1 MKKLSLFFL
10 FFFPLLAFAQVLT
23 VSEEIPINNDV
34 AYDIIGEY
42 GNHVLLF
49 RDSKTQFKI
58 QAFNAQMRESWSK
71 DLELDKR
78 LPRILGIVPDDDSF
92 SLIYSFRDK
101 GNTLIKVH
109 RYDPAANLVDSTLLV
124 NLGYLFFTPNF
135 QFARSEDRSKLLLYY
150 AENQDILRAYTF
162 DLPTQAL
169 LWERSFMPEGF
180 SYGRDFVQA
189 IVDNRGEAN
198 FLLQKDN
205 FRSRNKQH
213 YYEIHT
219 YNGSGETV
227 SKIIPMEGYLT
238 YDVFFEA
245 DNLNQQIVG
254 VGLYAL
260 DNSERAEGYFYLN
273 YQPSAAEI
281 PFQLVFQP
289 FTAAFLQNL
298 LGRDYREGKGLN
310 ETNVRGVVLRRDGG
324 ALLIAERNKQLQ
336 RRTGSAAARPYFD
349 NNGSNLVDFYYEEVF
364 ISSIHPD
371 GELHWETILHKK
383 QYSQD
388 DGGIFSSYF
397 LFETPGR
404 LRFLFNDEI
413 RYENTVSEY
422 VINGLGEYDRNSLFS
437 TTNLDLRLRF
447 RNAVQIN
454 ASTLVIPSERRNRL
468 KLVKLTY

>member
-1 MKKLSLFFL
+1 
-10 FFFPLLAFAQVLT
+10 
-23 VSEEIPINNDV
+23 
-34 AYDIIGEY
+34 
-42 GNHVLLF
+42 
-49 RDSKTQFKI
+49 
-58 QAFNAQMRESWSK
+58 
-71 DLELDKR
+71 
-78 LPRILGIVPDDDSF
+78 
-92 SLIYSFRDK
+92 
-101 GNTLIKVH
+101 
-109 RYDPAANLVDSTLLV
+109 
-124 NLGYLFFTPNF
+124 
-135 QFARSEDRSKLLLYY
+135 
-150 AENQDILRAYTF
+150 ENQDILRAYAF
-162 DLPTQAL
+162 DLPTQSL
-169 LWERSFMPEGF
+169 LWERNFKPDGF

-189 IVDNRGEAN
+189 IIDNRAEAS
-198 FLLQKDN
+198 FILQKDN

-219 YNGSGETV
+219 YNGAGDPI
-227 SKIIPMEGYLT
+227 SKIIPMEGNLS

-245 DNLNQQIVG
+245 DNLNRQIVG
-254 VGLYAL
+254 AGLYAV
-260 DNSERAEGYFYLN
+260 DNSERAEGYFYLS
-273 YQPSAAEI
+273 YEPKSAAEI

-289 FTAAFLQNL
+289 FSAAFLQNL

-310 ETNVRGVVLRRDGG
+310 ETSVREIVLRRDGG
-324 ALLIAERNKQLQ
+324 ALLVAERNKQLQ
-336 RRTGSAAARPYFD
+336 RRTGSAAVRPYFD

-437 TTNLDLRLRF
+437 TANLDLRLRF
-447 RNAVQIN
+447 RSAIQIN
-454 ASTLVIPSERRNRL
+454 GKTLVIPSERRNRL